1 MFLKITSITLS
12 ETILHKIL
20 KRFHDL
26 SQGHLFFDFLRSFK
40 NRINCKFLAKKII
53 AQFNENQDAKKQK
66 ESVFRFSG
74 KESYNFFPKFPRVI
88 RTVNKTKNDSLMQIF
103 YE

>member
-1 MFLKITSITLS
+1 MFLKIMSITLS

-53 AQFNENQDAKKQK
+53 A
-66 ESVFRFSG
+66 
-74 KESYNFFPKFPRVI
+74 
-88 RTVNKTKNDSLMQIF
+88 
-103 YE
+103 